1 MTSSLAYE
9 MITIN
14 GALKEAYDCIVSYN
28 SQRILSYMNETSPY
42 YVNYNQLLI
51 LFCHLIQTPW
61 WGDLSWKKGLLRRG
75 GELVALRVGRFGL

>member
-14 GALKEAYDCIVSYN
+14 GALKEAHDCIVSYN

-51 LFCHLIQTPW
+51 LFCHLI
-61 WGDLSWKKGLLRRG
+61 
-75 GELVALRVGRFGL
+75 

>member
-51 LFCHLIQTPW
+51 LFCHLI
-61 WGDLSWKKGLLRRG
+61 SSFKGWQIWSLKPLR
-75 GELVALRVGRFGL
+75 LCNFAQK